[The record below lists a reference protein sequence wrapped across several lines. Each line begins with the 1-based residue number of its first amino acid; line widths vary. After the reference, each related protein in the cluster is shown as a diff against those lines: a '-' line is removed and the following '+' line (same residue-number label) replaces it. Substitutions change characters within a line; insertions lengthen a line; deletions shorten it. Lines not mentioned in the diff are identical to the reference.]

1 MKKIR
6 IKKLQELIEYFR
18 GLNPIT
24 LYIVLVMVPL
34 LLADFAFGFILVKAD
49 KAELTHKYESDISAM
64 NNQINFFVDNAS
76 NFALEIEMNERLN
89 EFLNTVYLSNSDFYT
104 KYIEITANSFLES
117 RAGSN
122 DIHPKIYVDNYTFVN
137 GAEFGQMNSI
147 KDKRWYKEFIAN
159 GTKDL
164 LLFYYDDDLS
174 VSALPQRKI
183 FYIKKL
189 KTYGAHKRNVIV
201 RIEIDYSALVQQIH
215 RSNYSSRILFMKDGK
230 VLLDSVGSNN
240 IFQDYDALDDN
251 FSIGQSISKTEYGS
265 TFTISALEG
274 KSDMLDLLWGNR
286 FLLTI
291 ILLVNM
297 VFPAVFLSLTQTLQ
311 KGKLKEQEMD
321 IARQNAELLALHS
334 QINPHFLFNALESI
348 RMHSV
353 LRNED
358 ETAQM
363 VEKLA
368 IIERKNADWNEDFI
382 EIANE
387 MEFTEAYLGL
397 QKYRFGDRL
406 NYEIDIDEE
415 CRHLKIPKLTIVTFV
430 ENACVHGIEGKSTQG
445 WIFVSASIKDD
456 NLIVEIE
463 DTGEGIS
470 EEELNT
476 LRTRIENASISDLKN
491 KGRIGMINACL
502 RLKMASQNTVK
513 ITFDSEESVGTTIQ
527 IVMPVKYCYQNREGD
542 YA

>member
-1 MKKIR
+1 MKKLKIR
-6 IKKLQELIEYFR
+6 RFRDLIEYLR
-18 GLNPIT
+18 KSNTIRM
-24 LYIVLVMVPL
+24 YILLVMVPL
-34 LLADFAFGFILVKAD
+34 LLADFAFGYILIRAD
-49 KAELTHKYESDISAM
+49 QSELSYKYDSDISAL
-64 NNQINFFVDNAS
+64 NNQLNFFVDNAS
-76 NFALEIEMNERLN
+76 NFAIEIERNERLN
-89 EFLNTVYLSNSDFYT
+89 EFLNTVYLSNTDYYT
-104 KYIEITANSFLES
+104 KYMDITQNSFLATK
-117 RAGSN
+117 AGSN
-122 DIHPKIYVDNYTFVN
+122 DIFPKIYVDNYTFVN
-137 GAEFGQMNSI
+137 GAEFAQMNSI

-159 GTKDL
+159 DSKDL
-164 LLFYYDDDLS
+164 LLFYYDDDMS
-174 VSALPQRKI
+174 VAAVPQRRL

-189 KTYGAHKRNVIV
+189 RTYGTHKRNVIV
-201 RIEIDYSALVQQIH
+201 RIEIDYSSLVQQIH
-215 RSNYSSRILFMKDGK
+215 RSNYSTQVIISKNGKILLDGK
-230 VLLDSVGSNN
+230 GTNNLYQNFDDLGKDISVG
-240 IFQDYDALDDN
+240 
-251 FSIGQSISKTEYGS
+251 KTLAKNEYGT
-265 TFTISALEG
+265 TFDIVALEG
-274 KSDMLDLLWGNR
+274 KSDVLELLWGNR
-286 FLLTI
+286 FFVI
-291 ILLVNM
+291 ILLLINM

-311 KGKLKEQEMD
+311 EGKLKEQEMD

-348 RMHSV
+348 RMHSI
-353 LRNED
+353 LRNEE
-358 ETAQM
+358 ETARM

-382 EIANE
+382 EIDNE

-445 WIFVSASIKDD
+445 WIFVSASLKDE

-470 EEELNT
+470 EEELEI
-476 LRTRIENASISDLKN
+476 LRSRIDNASIDDLKN

-502 RLKMASQNTVK
+502 RLKMATQDTVK

-527 IVMPVKYCYQNREGD
+527 IIMPQKYCYQNREGE